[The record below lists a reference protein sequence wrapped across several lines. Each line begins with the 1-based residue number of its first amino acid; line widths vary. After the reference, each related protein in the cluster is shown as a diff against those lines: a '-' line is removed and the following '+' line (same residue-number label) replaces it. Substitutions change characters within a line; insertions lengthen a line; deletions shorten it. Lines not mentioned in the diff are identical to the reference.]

1 MANLT
6 LTVDDQ
12 LSNRA
17 RMVALRRN
25 TSVNA
30 AVREF
35 LERVSGEDES
45 AAALAE
51 FPRWRAVV
59 DGGERRWS
67 DVAT

>member
-1 MANLT
+1 
-6 LTVDDQ
+6 
-12 LSNRA
+12 
-17 RMVALRRN
+17 
-25 TSVNA
+25 VNP

-35 LERVSGEDES
+35 LERFSGEDES
-45 AAALAE
+45 AAAPAE